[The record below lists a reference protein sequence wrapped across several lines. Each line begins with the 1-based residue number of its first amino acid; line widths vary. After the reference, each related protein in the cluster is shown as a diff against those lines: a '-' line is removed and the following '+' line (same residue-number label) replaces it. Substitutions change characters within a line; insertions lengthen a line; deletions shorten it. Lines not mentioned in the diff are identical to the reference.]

1 MIARLIVAVFLGVL
15 SMAAFAAPAQ
25 LVVRGLF
32 EKAALLEIDG
42 RQQLLRAGQRDS
54 SGILL
59 VSATPREA
67 VVEIDG
73 KRKTLTLNKHI
84 GTTYREPSQT
94 SVSLHKNNYKEYRTR
109 VTINGRSADAV
120 VDTGATSVAMSS
132 RDAERLGISYTDGT
146 STAVATAG
154 GVKKAFGIT
163 LNRVEM
169 GDIKTQQVAAVVI
182 EGDYP
187 HVILLGMSFLE
198 HIDLQERDNILV
210 LTPRY

>member
-1 MIARLIVAVFLGVL
+1 MVRTISVVLAVLASALAV
-15 SMAAFAAPAQ
+15 AAPAQ
-25 LVVRGLF
+25 IVVRGLF
-32 EKAALLEIDG
+32 QQAALLEIDG

-67 VVEIDG
+67 VVDIEG
-73 KRKTLTLNKHI
+73 RRKTLTLSKHI
-84 GTTYREPSQT
+84 GAKYSEPSSS
-94 SVSLHKNNYKEYRTR
+94 SVSLLKNSNKEYRTR
-109 VTINGRSADAV
+109 VSINGQSADAL

-132 RDAERLGISYTDGT
+132 SQADQLGIFYRDGVPT
-146 STAVATAG
+146 SVATAG
-154 GVKKAFGIT
+154 GIKPAFGIM
-163 LNRVEM
+163 LSRVEV
-169 GDIKTQQVAAVVI
+169 GDIKTQQVAAVII

-187 HVILLGMSFLE
+187 HIILLGMSFLE